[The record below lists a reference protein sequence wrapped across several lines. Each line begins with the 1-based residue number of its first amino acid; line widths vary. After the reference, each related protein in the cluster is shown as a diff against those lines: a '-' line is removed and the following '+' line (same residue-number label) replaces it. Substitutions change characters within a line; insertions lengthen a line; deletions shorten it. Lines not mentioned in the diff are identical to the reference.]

1 MGPPLKA
8 AENALRRLAAFGGID
23 DASMGPPLKAAE
35 NLDAAA
41 SAGEWLAM
49 LQWGRR

>member
-8 AENALRRLAAFGGID
+8 AENRERCDGYADGDF
-23 DASMGPPLKAAE
+23 ASMGPPLKAAE
-35 NLDAAA
+35 NQVHPDGG
-41 SAGEWLAM
+41 SYRRGE

>member
-8 AENALRRLAAFGGID
+8 AENHNPVDVQRRHEG
-23 DASMGPPLKAAE
+23 ASMGPPLKAAE
-35 NLDAAA
+35 NAVAATLYG
-41 SAGEWLAM
+41 SWPER

>member
-8 AENALRRLAAFGGID
+8 AENPRRPDGQVPGRG
-23 DASMGPPLKAAE
+23 ASMGPPLKAAE
-35 NLDAAA
+35 NDPQVKLGAESVA
-41 SAGEWLAM
+41 L

>member
-8 AENALRRLAAFGGID
+8 AENFSFGPWFSRPLL
-23 DASMGPPLKAAE
+23 ASMGPPLKAAE
-35 NLDAAA
+35 NARVPRR
-41 SAGEWLAM
+41 GRGRRRR

>member
-8 AENALRRLAAFGGID
+8 AENTS
-23 DASMGPPLKAAE
+23 DASYQVVPCIV
-35 NLDAAA
+35 
-41 SAGEWLAM
+41 

>member
-8 AENALRRLAAFGGID
+8 AENPYVLLPHALLFLL
-23 DASMGPPLKAAE
+23 ASMGPPLKAAE
-35 NLDAAA
+35 NERVRDVELVN
-41 SAGEWLAM
+41 GEA

>member
-8 AENALRRLAAFGGID
+8 AENVINAAKQI
-23 DASMGPPLKAAE
+23 AQ
-35 NLDAAA
+35 
-41 SAGEWLAM
+41 SAV

>member
-8 AENALRRLAAFGGID
+8 AENTPHDR
-23 DASMGPPLKAAE
+23 SAE
-35 NLDAAA
+35 IEATA
-41 SAGEWLAM
+41 

>member
-8 AENALRRLAAFGGID
+8 AENAANATGYSVAQLA
-23 DASMGPPLKAAE
+23 
-35 NLDAAA
+35 
-41 SAGEWLAM
+41 